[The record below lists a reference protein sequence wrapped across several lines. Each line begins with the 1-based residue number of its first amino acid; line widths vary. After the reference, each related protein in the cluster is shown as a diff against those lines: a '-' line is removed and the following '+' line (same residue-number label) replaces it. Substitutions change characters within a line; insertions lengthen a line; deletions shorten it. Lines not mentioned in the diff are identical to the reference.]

1 MLKGWLKKLYH
12 LSIGLGPRSEE
23 PYATHVPILVG
34 VAAALR
40 PKRLIEFGAGS
51 FSTLSFMDDVAF
63 PSLEQVNSYENNK
76 EWFEQVEERSR
87 GNSRVDLQYF
97 AGDMYRAVAG
107 ADVAAAD
114 IIFIDDS
121 PAPTPEE
128 RVKTVKEVSKLCG
141 ERPVVLLHDY
151 DILKLRLG
159 ARNFEHLVV
168 FDAFNPQSC
177 AVWHGHPERRPV
189 LEEVN
194 RTIRE
199 HAGDVPL
206 TDVRAWID
214 VFTAKSNGL
223 H

>member
-1 MLKGWLKKLYH
+1 MLKRWLKKLYH
-12 LSIGLGPRSEE
+12 LSIDLGPRSQE

-34 VAAALR
+34 VAAAFK
-40 PKRLIEFGAGS
+40 PKRLIEFGSGS
-51 FSTLSFMDDVAF
+51 FSTLSFLDNVAF
-63 PSLEQVNSYENNK
+63 GSLEEVQSYENNK
-76 EWFEQVEERSR
+76 EWFEQVQKKLPD
-87 GNSRVDLQYF
+87 NSRVDLQF
-97 AGDMYRAVAG
+97 FPGDMHRAIAG

-114 IIFIDDS
+114 MIFIDDS

-141 ERPVVLLHDY
+141 QRPVVVLHDY

-177 AVWHGHPERRPV
+177 AVWHGHPERRPI

-194 RTIRE
+194 RTIRQ
-199 HAGDVPL
+199 HADNVPL
-206 TDVRAWID
+206 TNVRAWID